1 MKTGS
6 LFAFFALCASLVFA
20 LPLGVSENVETG
32 YNIKL
37 RVRSAR
43 AVDEVVPDH
52 AKPAAFK
59 PSIET
64 PRTRPVPELLS
75 TFPDP
80 AETSPSK
87 RQLGILASSGEVIDQ
102 ATAPLASEDG
112 KKFIDLNMPQ
122 PN

>member
-1 MKTGS
+1 MKTSS
-6 LFAFFALCASLVFA
+6 LFTFFALCASLVFA
-20 LPLGVSENVETG
+20 LPTGVPGLVETG

-37 RVRSAR
+37 RVRSAH
-43 AVDEVVPDH
+43 AVDEVVPDP

-75 TFPDP
+75 TFPEPDK
-80 AETSPSK
+80 ATPSK

-102 ATAPLASEDG
+102 ATSPLASEDG